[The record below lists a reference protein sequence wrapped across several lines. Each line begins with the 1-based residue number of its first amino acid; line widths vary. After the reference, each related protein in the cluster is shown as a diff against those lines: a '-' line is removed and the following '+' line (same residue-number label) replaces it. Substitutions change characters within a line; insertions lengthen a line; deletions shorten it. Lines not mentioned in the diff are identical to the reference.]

1 MGMNKGGKGKKKVW
15 WNWREREDKNCRYT
29 IKNSRL
35 KT

>member
-1 MGMNKGGKGKKKVW
+1 MGMNKGGKGEKVW